1 MQSISE
7 GSEEQCTPAASKRQ
21 LKDASTNTNG
31 DISGK
36 GVTTAHSIGTS
47 TSPLS
52 PKTFYNSPSRN
63 TSPEYQ
69 SSLRFKQN
77 LNPDQAINPSVEN
90 ESNCN
95 QQPRSLHP
103 DYLHPIW
110 SPGEIC
116 YKRNVLK
123 RSPVAYNIKVLNND
137 GIRAQNLTAPSN
149 NYGLPSNIVYVPV
162 VQAPFHHER
171 EFRNIYYGGMQ
182 QRSNL
187 ESRLS
192 SSEGS
197 LASSSI
203 SKNDARYIRPHS
215 RVLDHLDLQ
224 TVFCDPVVH
233 HGSRYG
239 SNETEERCMS
249 R

>member
-52 PKTFYNSPSRN
+52 PKTFYNSPSRY

-69 SSLRFKQN
+69 SSHLFKQN
-77 LNPDQAINPSVEN
+77 FNPDLAVNPCIEK

-110 SPGEIC
+110 NPGEIC
-116 YKRNVLK
+116 YKRNILK

-137 GIRAQNLTAPSN
+137 AIRTQNSTAPSN
-149 NYGLPSNIVYVPV
+149 NYGSPSNIVYIP

-171 EFRNIYYGGMQ
+171 EFRNIYYGGFP
-182 QRSNL
+182 RSNL

-203 SKNDARYIRPHS
+203 SKGDARYIRPQS

-239 SNETEERCMS
+239 SKETEERYIS